1 MATRT
6 LRPQEGPQTAFLA
19 SSASVTI
26 YGGAAGGGKT
36 YAELLAP
43 LRYKDV
49 KGFNYTIFRREYKQI
64 FNAGALWDEAMEM
77 YSGIRRAVPKYTTGQ
92 WLFRDKKGSVV
103 SKITFAHI
111 ENDLAVHTYQG
122 SQLCGIAFDE
132 LTHFTEKQFFYM
144 LTRNRSTC
152 GVPPFVLATTNPDA
166 DSWVA
171 EFISWWIDQETGYAI
186 PERSG
191 VIRWMVR
198 IDDKVRWGDSR
209 EELIETYHLTTKE
222 ELAMIKSVTFIASSI
237 YDNKALLKSDPS
249 YLGNLMMQP
258 EVERERLLKGN
269 WKIKAAAGLYFKR
282 SQVTMV
288 DEDPLMMREIVLTC
302 RAWDLAATEDDAAK
316 DPDYTSG
323 VLMGRFKSGEVI
335 VLDVINQRVKAG
347 EVEKLIYNTT
357 VADAQKYG
365 FAYRVRI
372 PQDPG
377 AAGKI
382 VANSYVQKLSGYSVI
397 TERVTGGKVNRAT
410 PFAAQWQNGHVKV
423 LKGEWNDMYFKQ
435 LESFPESK
443 HDDMVDGSSDSF
455 NELSKPLFDPS
466 NLI

>member
-111 ENDLAVHTYQG
+111 ENDAAVHTYQG

-171 EFISWWIDQETGYAI
+171 EFIAWWIDQETGYAI

-191 VIRWMVR
+191 VVRWMVR

-209 EELIETYHLTTKE
+209 EELIDTYNLKTKE

-269 WKIKAAAGLYFKR
+269 WKIKPAAGLYFKR

-288 DEDPLMMREIVLTC
+288 SEINQRDICAIC
-302 RAWDLAATEDDAAK
+302 RAWDLAATEQREGN
-316 DPDYTSG
+316 DPDRTSG
-323 VLMGRFKSGEVI
+323 VLMARKKDGRIV
-335 VLDVINQRVKAG
+335 VLDVINQTISAG
-347 EVEKLIYNTT
+347 DVENLIYNTS
-357 VADAQKYG
+357 VMDKAKYG
-365 FAYRVRI
+365 NLYVVRI
-372 PQDPG
+372 PIDPG

-382 VANSYVQKLSGYSVI
+382 VANSYVKKLMGFRVKA
-397 TERVTGGKVNRAT
+397 ERVTGSKIVRAT
-410 PFAAQWQNGHVKV
+410 PFAAQWQNGNIQVMI
-423 LKGEWNDMYFKQ
+423 GEWNDTYFTQ
-435 LESFPESK
+435 LELFPESK
-443 HDDMVDGSSDSF
+443 HDDMVDASADSF
-455 NELSKPLFDPS
+455 NEVATNTFDPR